1 MYTVPVYPNILF
13 RLIADVLSVQS
24 ATMEKSLYHV
34 FLVFFHKIYH
44 GYIIPVFTVLEM
56 KG

>member
-34 FLVFFHKIYH
+34 FIVFFHKIFH
-44 GYIIPVFTVLEM
+44 GYIIFTVLEI